1 MLSNHIILLF
11 IGIVFIFLVICVWK
25 DNIMNNTM
33 NRYEKF
39 ISRNNDPA
47 NDGKMKYK
55 YLTDI
60 NYGINIRNKYY
71 INDDLKI
78 NNTRIRRHP
87 YQKKNYNWSDRKYY
101 YGKPANIGRE
111 RKYSN
116 DLFNTYG
123 IRM

>member
-11 IGIVFIFLVICVWK
+11 ICILFIFLVICVWK
-25 DNIMNNTM
+25 DNTM

-47 NDGKMKYK
+47 NDGKMKFK

-60 NYGINIRNKYY
+60 NYGINARNKYY
-71 INDDLKI
+71 INDDVKI
-78 NNTRIRRHP
+78 NNNRIRRHP
-87 YQKKNYNWSDRKYY
+87 YQKRIGQY
-101 YGKPANIGRE
+101 YGNPANIGRE
-111 RKYSN
+111 RKYTN